1 MGEPVRVTQPLLDV
15 FQAFLQALDAGAELH
30 GWAIM
35 KATARS
41 GPTVYGILD
50 RLEDA
55 GWIAGRWEDR
65 HPEDNKPRRRFYELT
80 PTGVPAARELLTK
93 HRPGALSK
101 QARSRATRPTF
112 QPGKAVEG
120 AP

>member
-50 RLEDA
+50 R
-55 GWIAGRWEDR
+55 
-65 HPEDNKPRRRFYELT
+65 HRRCRLDCRTVGGST
-80 PTGVPAARELLTK
+80 PG
-93 HRPGALSK
+93 G
-101 QARSRATRPTF
+101 
-112 QPGKAVEG
+112 
-120 AP
+120 